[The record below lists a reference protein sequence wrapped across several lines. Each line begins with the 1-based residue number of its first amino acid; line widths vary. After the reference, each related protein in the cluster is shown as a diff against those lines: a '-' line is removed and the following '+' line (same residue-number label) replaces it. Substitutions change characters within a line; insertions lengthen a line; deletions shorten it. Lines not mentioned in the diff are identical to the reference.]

1 MGEFIFIFIY
11 DLEKIDLCFLHSSR
25 FNYDIIAFF
34 NRLDF
39 ESLV

>member
-11 DLEKIDLCFLHSSR
+11 DLEKIGLCFLQSSR
-25 FNYDIIAFF
+25 FNCDTIAFF

-39 ESLV
+39 EFLA